1 MTPPRHSSAPIGELI
16 EASSLGSPRARAV
29 RFTVKPAV
37 AASLVARSAA
47 RGQMRTQAK
56 KKPKA

>member
-1 MTPPRHSSAPIGELI
+1 MTPRRPTAPISELI
-16 EASSLGSPRARAV
+16 EASSLGSPGARAV

-47 RGQMRTQAK
+47 QGLVRTQPK
-56 KKPKA
+56 KKPRA

>member
-1 MTPPRHSSAPIGELI
+1 MIPRRHRAPISELI
-16 EASSLGSPRARAV
+16 EASSLGSPQARAV

-47 RGQMRTQAK
+47 RGQVRIQSK
-56 KKPKA
+56 RKPKA